1 MTSLMNP
8 LERSQPTRATEVVS
22 PELVLVDPQLAL
34 RARASLATPVRAVHS
49 RSSAFAVRPQMSL
62 VIAAEPS
69 RERAPYDD
77 LVARRRKQSAWLT
90 VCVALGI
97 VVAIL
102 LSDVRVELGHPSE
115 AADRNAER
123 ADRVM
128 PVRPSKPRSRD
139 SQRPVSQAPSAAT
152 VRRFAWAPAD
162 GASGYRFEL
171 FRGSSMIFTAE
182 TSRPELLLPASWRIA
197 GERQTLRGGEYRWY
211 VWPLVAGARSPAAI
225 VQASLVIP
233 AR

>member
-1 MTSLMNP
+1 MTSWMNP

-34 RARASLATPVRAVHS
+34 RARASLTTPALTVHS
-49 RSSAFAVRPQMSL
+49 RSSAFEVRPQMSL
-62 VIAAEPS
+62 VVAAEPR

-77 LVARRRKQSAWLT
+77 LVAPRRKQSAWLT

-115 AADRNAER
+115 AADGDAGRAE
-123 ADRVM
+123 RVM

-139 SQRPVSQAPSAAT
+139 SQDPVSQPSAAT

-182 TSRPELLLPASWRIA
+182 TSRAELLLPASWRSA
-197 GERQTLRGGEYRWY
+197 GERQTLRGGAYRWY
-211 VWPLVAGARSPAAI
+211 VWPLVAGARSSAAI